1 MRRLQIVYPFI
12 RGWTRV
18 LFLPPD
24 GDYEQN
30 CYEHPCTMFMF
41 YVHESVCEHAVPY
54 SGVNPEWLVD
64 TAGAYADFSDI
75 AKLIQS
81 IDHFSFL
88 PALRESSSVST
99 FSTTLGVASLF
110 PSQTSQGLSLM
121 EALIC
126 MSFMTKG
133 VRHFT

>member
-1 MRRLQIVYPFI
+1 M
-12 RGWTRV
+12 

-64 TAGAYADFSDI
+64 TAGAYEDF
-75 AKLIQS
+75 
-81 IDHFSFL
+81 
-88 PALRESSSVST
+88 
-99 FSTTLGVASLF
+99 
-110 PSQTSQGLSLM
+110 
-121 EALIC
+121 
-126 MSFMTKG
+126 
-133 VRHFT
+133 